1 MPPLQQDVPK
11 EENVYESTRSL
22 HEYLMMHFGTKTD
35 LIEPEFE
42 QYAPLSALDFPKRCA
57 EECWAVA
64 SDPAS
69 AGLGGSKARVLDA
82 GCAVGRSTFE
92 LARFFEDCVGMDFS
106 QSFIDAANALK
117 EAGTMGYTIAT
128 EGDLTKPA
136 TATVDSAIDR
146 QRTTFKQGDAC
157 SLTAEAYGGKFGVIL
172 AANLLCRLPKPRAFL
187 DSLPDLLVPGG
198 LLVMPS
204 PYTWLESYTR
214 KEDWIGGYTDAE
226 GNPVTSFEGLQKILG
241 PKFDLVKTID
251 MPFFIRET
259 RRKNQWSVSHCTIW
273 RLK

>member
-92 LARFFEDCVGMDFS
+92 LARFFEDCVG
-106 QSFIDAANALK
+106 
-117 EAGTMGYTIAT
+117 
-128 EGDLTKPA
+128 
-136 TATVDSAIDR
+136 VD
-146 QRTTFKQGDAC
+146 
-157 SLTAEAYGGKFGVIL
+157 
-172 AANLLCRLPKPRAFL
+172 P
-187 DSLPDLLVPGG
+187 
-198 LLVMPS
+198 
-204 PYTWLESYTR
+204 
-214 KEDWIGGYTDAE
+214 E
-226 GNPVTSFEGLQKILG
+226 GNEEEQEWQGSGFRGSRATSVTFYLFAVINLG
-241 PKFDLVKTID
+241 V
-251 MPFFIRET
+251 
-259 RRKNQWSVSHCTIW
+259 
-273 RLK
+273 